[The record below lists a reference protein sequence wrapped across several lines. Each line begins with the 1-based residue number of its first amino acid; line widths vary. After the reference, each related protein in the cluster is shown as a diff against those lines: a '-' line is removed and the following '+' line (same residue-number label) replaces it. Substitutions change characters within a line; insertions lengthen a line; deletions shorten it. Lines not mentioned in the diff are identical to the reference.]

1 MKNKFS
7 LFVVVIF
14 FSFCFVI
21 FYKGLNAPNNYT
33 PKVNEKKNIPT
44 FKAKD
49 FYWNNYVNSD
59 KIFEENIFYVV
70 NIWAS
75 WCVPCRTE
83 HPLLMQLSKNQSI
96 KLIGLNYR
104 DNFNNAKKFID
115 DFGNPYSRI
124 LIDKDGT
131 LGVEFGAYGV
141 PETFLIDKNKDIIK
155 KNSSNYTQC
164 DSLLMGNKCGAHTV
178 PYIKNKNS
186 ESNITHEATTSKIS
200 EEQLHYCQQRGLSQ
214 EEAVGLIVNGFC
226 KEVLQQLPMEFAVE
240 AQKLVGISLEGSV
253 G

>member
-14 FSFCFVI
+14 LSFCFVI
-21 FYKGLNAPNNYT
+21 FYKGLNTPNNYT

-49 FYWNNYVNSD
+49 FYSDNNVNSD
-59 KIFEENIFYVV
+59 KIFEENTFYIV

-104 DNFNNAKKFID
+104 DNLNNAKKFID
-115 DFGNPYSRI
+115 DSNLSILNINAWNEWTEGTYLEPDLINKYSY
-124 LIDKDGT
+124 L
-131 LGVEFGAYGV
+131 EA
-141 PETFLIDKNKDIIK
+141 IK
-155 KNSSNYTQC
+155 K
-164 DSLLMGNKCGAHTV
+164 V
-178 PYIKNKNS
+178 F
-186 ESNITHEATTSKIS
+186 
-200 EEQLHYCQQRGLSQ
+200 LS
-214 EEAVGLIVNGFC
+214 
-226 KEVLQQLPMEFAVE
+226 
-240 AQKLVGISLEGSV
+240 
-253 G
+253 